1 MSTDMQ
7 TFYNIASSYAKY
19 KNDLDSYKRDEMLTY
34 MGECSSFVNEHIT
47 NNEEDPPTICNAV
60 MKFLNLLKEES
71 ESYKIEGSKY
81 LFYWLHNDILK
92 NKSPV
97 EITLILYK
105 ELYRRYND
113 EDNLNILN
121 KYIEQMNENTS
132 DKLVKLTGIYDT
144 FKKFEKEVTSE
155 GAEKKCTSDCVKLF
169 STYVHECRTGYDN
182 DFCNELKIFREKYNF
197 FIKTYIYCDE
207 QYFLPPVDL
216 FDIVRI
222 IIVPLVLIV
231 VTSFIFPLLYK
242 FTPFGQWIQHKI
254 VKKKNMWDN
263 TNQEENHLLHNYEM
277 DRDDSS
283 KKHYKLVYSSSLN
296 S

>member
-1 MSTDMQ
+1 MSHEIK
-7 TFYNIASSYAKY
+7 TFYNIANSYTKY
-19 KNDLDSYKRDEMLTY
+19 KDELDTFKRDEKPIY
-34 MGECSSFVNEHIT
+34 MGECNSFVNEHIT
-47 NNEEDPPTICNAV
+47 NIEEDPPTICNTV

-105 ELYRRYND
+105 ELYRRYNE

-121 KYIEQMNENTS
+121 KYIDQMNENTS

-144 FKKFEKEVTSE
+144 FKKFEKEVTSK

-169 STYVHECRTGYDN
+169 STYVHECQKGYDY

-197 FIKTYIYCDE
+197 FIKTYIFCDE
-207 QYFLPPVDL
+207 QYFLQPVDL

-222 IIVPLVLIV
+222 IIVPIVLIV
-231 VTSFIFPLLYK
+231 VTSLILPLLYK
-242 FTPFGQWIQHKI
+242 FTPFGPWIHNIIAKQKYIFHNI
-254 VKKKNMWDN
+254 NEE
-263 TNQEENHLLHNYEM
+263 TNHYIYSYEM
-277 DRDDSS
+277 ENNSS
-283 KKHYKLVYSSSLN
+283 KTGNYNIAYN
-296 S
+296 ST